1 MSKFLSGN
9 LFLLAS
15 ILCAVSSQIM
25 IKALLDEV
33 QSVAE
38 GCQTLQTLLSD
49 GRLLRATVAGVLL
62 VAGFLFWILCLTRL
76 ELSYAYPIACSSV
89 LLVAFFSAYALGEA
103 VSPRV
108 WLGTVLILLGIVA
121 LGPTR

>member
-1 MSKFLSGN
+1 LI
-9 LFLLAS
+9 AS

-38 GCQTLQTLLSD
+38 GWQAVQELLSD

-62 VAGFLFWILCLTRL
+62 VAGFLLWILCLTKL

-89 LLVAFFSAYALGEA
+89 LLVAFFSAHALGEA

>member
-1 MSKFLSGN
+1 MI
-9 LFLLAS
+9 AS

-38 GCQTLQTLLSD
+38 GWQAVQELLSD

-62 VAGFLFWILCLTRL
+62 VA
-76 ELSYAYPIACSSV
+76 
-89 LLVAFFSAYALGEA
+89 FFSAHALGEA